1 MNLVPNAELFF
12 LDKKKLVKKSTHE
25 LFKGKDILIVG
36 LIGAFMPTDEKMVK
50 DFEKNYLKFKDTTL
64 VGNPLDSSHID
75 DIYFVSMNDAYV
87 MDAWWK
93 KMKIK
98 NCKYLPDGSGAFS
111 LRLSQQGGMTPN
123 QTVVEMYNKG
133 FGKRSLRYALL
144 LESNCQMCYVEEET
158 PDDMSSRDNLD
169 IDPYELTTAD
179 QVMEMLKARQQ
190 KGHIEDVNTAA
201 LGEDYV
207 PTVDLGVDPLNRDL
221 HKQTTEKITDRMGL
235 G

>member
-36 LIGAFMPTDEKMVK
+36 LNGAFMPTDEKMVK

-133 FGKRSLRYALL
+133 FGKSV
-144 LESNCQMCYVEEET
+144 M
-158 PDDMSSRDNLD
+158 
-169 IDPYELTTAD
+169 PYS
-179 QVMEMLKARQQ
+179 
-190 KGHIEDVNTAA
+190 
-201 LGEDYV
+201 
-207 PTVDLGVDPLNRDL
+207 
-221 HKQTTEKITDRMGL
+221 
-235 G
+235 